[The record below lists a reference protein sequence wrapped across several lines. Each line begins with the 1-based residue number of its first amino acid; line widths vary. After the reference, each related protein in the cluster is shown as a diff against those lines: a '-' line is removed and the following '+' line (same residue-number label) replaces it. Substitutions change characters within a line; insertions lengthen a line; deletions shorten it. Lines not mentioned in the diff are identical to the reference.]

1 MVILVHFFHWIQL
14 RQNLSMNLTGAYMYT
29 WVLTCTCT
37 LSLSLCRSLGGT
49 SKLVIDV
56 IKYDPPIIKRAL
68 QFACGNAV
76 VCDDMEEARK
86 VAFASSERK
95 KVNIYM
101 YSNYIYMYIV
111 IILYCIVII
120 IIIIIRQYH
129 WMVHCSRS
137 LVLYLEELAM

>member
-1 MVILVHFFHWIQL
+1 MGF
-14 RQNLSMNLTGAYMYT
+14 NMYPLSLS
-29 WVLTCTCT
+29 

-56 IKYDPPIIKRAL
+56 IKYDPPVIKRAL

-101 YSNYIYMYIV
+101 YSNYIYMYTV
-111 IILYCIVII
+111 IILYRIIIIII
-120 IIIIIRQYH
+120 IIIIIRQCH

-137 LVLYLEELAM
+137 LGLYLEELAM